1 MILTNEIIIRLL
13 VAIGVI
19 LLGPF
24 LGGILSGIDR
34 RLTARLQSRIGPPL
48 LQPFY
53 DIAKLMNK
61 ETAVVNHAQS
71 FFVMIH
77 LIFMIFTVALFFFG
91 SDLLLVIFAMT
102 LSSIFL
108 VLAAYATNSPYS
120 NLGADRELL
129 LMLADEPIIILMAVG
144 FYMLSGSFAVVDMI
158 QVDQPMIILIP
169 GLFLGYL
176 LVVTIKLRKS
186 PYDLSTSH
194 HAHQE
199 LVKGLTK
206 FAGRTLAI
214 VEIAH
219 WYESLLLYGLVSL
232 FFIGRSPW
240 SIVLGVGM
248 TIVVYILE
256 IVIDNTFARFKWQA
270 VLRTTWLA
278 AASLVFI
285 NLIILSWVL

>member
-1 MILTNEIIIRLL
+1 MDLRIVVMFAFVLI
-13 VAIGVI
+13 
-19 LLGPF
+19 GPF
-24 LGGILSGIDR
+24 LGGFLAGVDR

-53 DIAKLMNK
+53 DIAKLWRK

-77 LIFMIFTVALFFFG
+77 LLFMVFTVALFFFG
-91 SDLLLVIFAMT
+91 SDLLLVIFALT
-102 LSSIFL
+102 LASIFL

-129 LMLADEPIIILMAVG
+129 LNLADEPIILLVAVG
-144 FYMLSGSFAVVDMI
+144 FYILSGSFAVSD
-158 QVDQPMIILIP
+158 IIRVSEPLIIKLP

-186 PYDLSTSH
+186 PFDISTSH

-199 LVKGLTK
+199 LVKGLTTE

-219 WYESLLLYGLVSL
+219 WYESLLLYGIVSL

-240 SIVLGVGM
+240 TLALGLLMSFLVFF
-248 TIVVYILE
+248 LE
-256 IVIDNTFARFKWQA
+256 ILIDNAFARFKWQA
-270 VLRTTWLA
+270 ALKVTWLTS
-278 AASLVFI
+278 ASLVFI
-285 NLIILSWVL
+285 NLLILSLIM